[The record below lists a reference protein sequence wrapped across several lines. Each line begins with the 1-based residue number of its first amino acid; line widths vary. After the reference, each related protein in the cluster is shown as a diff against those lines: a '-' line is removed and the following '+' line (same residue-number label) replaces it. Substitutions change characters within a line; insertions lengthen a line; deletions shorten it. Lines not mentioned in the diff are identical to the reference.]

1 MEPKPA
7 SRDFGLNVRVQRQP
21 FAKVDMPASGDPAPE
36 GTPGMEVER
45 TLKNNTYRQPIPA
58 GTIGSAE
65 IEDLTNAPRQY
76 VDTVEDYSGAQADPK
91 LHGPMD
97 ALRAADTQEIPFH
110 NYASFQP
117 RRAPMPRAAQDEGYL
132 GPPGRTSAD
141 PLMTDQ
147 NAGSGLSPRDIARK
161 DMFGANRDGMLKD
174 TKD

>member
-7 SRDFGLNVRVQRQP
+7 SRDFGLNVKVQRQP
-21 FAKVDMPASGDPAPE
+21 YPKMDVPPTGDPVPE
-36 GTPGMEVER
+36 GEMGLSITR
-45 TLKNNTYRQPIPA
+45 TLANNTYRQPIPA

-65 IEDLTNAPRQY
+65 VDDLTNPPLQY

-97 ALRAADTQEIPFH
+97 ALRSAGKQEIPFQD
-110 NYASFQP
+110 YARFQP

-132 GPPGRTSAD
+132 GPPGRSSAD

-161 DMFGANRDGMLKD
+161 DMFGANRDGVLKD